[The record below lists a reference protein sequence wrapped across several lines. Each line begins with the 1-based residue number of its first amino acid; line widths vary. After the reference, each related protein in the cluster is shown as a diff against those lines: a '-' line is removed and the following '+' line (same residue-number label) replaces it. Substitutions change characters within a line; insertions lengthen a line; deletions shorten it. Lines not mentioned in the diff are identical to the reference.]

1 LYIVENQT
9 LATRYRIN
17 RTKAVSNPALS
28 GRAIEAD
35 VTMSARQDAPSAV
48 TPWLRWVGHSGYVAE
63 GVIYA
68 LIGAFALVA
77 ALEPSQQPNGYK
89 GALAKLAA
97 ASYGDAMLALL
108 ALGLAAFVLW
118 QAVLGVLDP
127 EHRRARRTIKR
138 RAVRLGYLL
147 NGALHGVLVGEAVAL
162 LFGFGGATDEGH
174 SQAVWAGRAMAL
186 PLGRWMTAAAGAGIV
201 LFGLF
206 QLYRAAS
213 RNKTERVDLT
223 HTRLRGV
230 IIALGIFGFLAR
242 GVLFG
247 LIGAFLIDA
256 ARHYDTA
263 DATGIAGALSAL
275 KRQEY
280 GHWLLGAVAAGLIC
294 YGFFQILKEPY
305 RKFCTS

>member
-1 LYIVENQT
+1 
-9 LATRYRIN
+9 
-17 RTKAVSNPALS
+17 LS

-35 VTMSARQDAPSAV
+35 VAGSARQDAPTALAR
-48 TPWLRWVGHSGYVAE
+48 WLRWVGHSGYVAE
-63 GVIYA
+63 GVVYV
-68 LIGAFALVA
+68 LIGAFALIA

-97 ASYGDAMLALL
+97 APFGDAMLALL

-118 QAVLGVLDP
+118 QVVLGILDP
-127 EHRRARRTIKR
+127 EHRRDRRTVRR

-147 NGALHGVLVGEAVAL
+147 NGALHGVLVGEAVWRL
-162 LFGFGGATDEGH
+162 LGFGGAADEGH
-174 SQAVWAGRAMAL
+174 SQAVWTARAMAL
-186 PLGRWMTAAAGAGIV
+186 PLGRWMTAATGAGIA
-201 LFGLF
+201 LFGVF
-206 QLYRAAS
+206 QWYRAAS
-213 RNKTERVDLT
+213 QSKTERVDLT
-223 HTRLRGV
+223 HTRLRSV
-230 IIALGIFGFLAR
+230 IIALGTFGFLAR

-256 ARHYDTA
+256 ARRYDTA
-263 DATGIAGALSAL
+263 NATGIAGALSAL

-305 RKFCTS
+305 RKFRSS

>member
-1 LYIVENQT
+1 LSE
-9 LATRYRIN
+9 
-17 RTKAVSNPALS
+17 RT
-28 GRAIEAD
+28 IEAD
-35 VTMSARQDAPSAV
+35 VTVSARQDAPTALA
-48 TPWLRWVGHSGYVAE
+48 PWLRWVGHSGYVAE
-63 GVIYA
+63 GVVYV
-68 LIGAFALVA
+68 LIGAFALMA

-97 ASYGDAMLALL
+97 APFGDAMLAVL

-118 QAVLGVLDP
+118 QVVLGILDP
-127 EHRRARRTIKR
+127 EHRRDRRTVKR

-147 NGALHGVLVGEAVAL
+147 NGALHGVLVGEAVWRL
-162 LFGFGGATDEGH
+162 MGFGGAADGGH
-174 SQAVWAGRAMAL
+174 SQAVWTARAMAL
-186 PLGRWMTAAAGAGIV
+186 PLGRWMTAATGAGIA

-206 QLYRAAS
+206 QWYRAAS

-230 IIALGIFGFLAR
+230 IIALGTFGFLAR

-256 ARHYDTA
+256 ARRYDTA
-263 DATGIAGALSAL
+263 NATGMAGALSAL

-280 GHWLLGAVAAGLIC
+280 GHWLLGAVAAGLLC

-305 RKFCTS
+305 RKFRAS